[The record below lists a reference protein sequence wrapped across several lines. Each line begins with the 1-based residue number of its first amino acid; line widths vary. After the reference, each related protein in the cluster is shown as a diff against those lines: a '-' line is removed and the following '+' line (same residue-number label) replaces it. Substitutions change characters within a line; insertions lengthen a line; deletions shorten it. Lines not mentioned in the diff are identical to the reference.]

1 MSASVITGEK
11 DYSHAVITAFIGAV
25 VWALTAWIPLLGP
38 LIALIAWI
46 AVIRWRYEGGWGTA
60 ILIGLIAWVAALVIL
75 FILNDLLNLG
85 VGAFGIPGA

>member
-38 LIALIAWI
+38 LIALIAW
-46 AVIRWRYEGGWGTA
+46 
-60 ILIGLIAWVAALVIL
+60 VAALVIL